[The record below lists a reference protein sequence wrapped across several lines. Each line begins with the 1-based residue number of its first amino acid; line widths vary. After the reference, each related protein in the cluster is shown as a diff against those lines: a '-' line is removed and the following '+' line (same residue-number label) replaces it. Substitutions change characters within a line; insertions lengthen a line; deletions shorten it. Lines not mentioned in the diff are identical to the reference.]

1 MTIQPRSGSFF
12 AAALG
17 AVLGAGLSLLVAWQ
31 VLGGRTEPA
40 GEIRELRQ
48 QVEELAAELRRHP
61 APAPA
66 PEVARAEPP
75 AAGERVEA
83 GAIDAEA
90 RLRLAAVE
98 RQVAE
103 LAARRPAASGADPGE
118 RAGSCDPAAAA
129 EAQAELTRTQQ
140 ERILSASVPDA
151 DKVRAWGQLRGI
163 KGSWNDAIVATMVQI
178 GLGSADPELR
188 ADVWRQ
194 ASSDQQHP
202 AMVEALMVALQRDAD
217 ANAREEAA
225 ETLARY
231 REQPGVRAA
240 LEAAANGDSD
250 ADVRAQAARSLAS
263 RRR

>member
-1 MTIQPRSGSFF
+1 MTDHRQPVSFF
-12 AAALG
+12 S
-17 AVLGAGLSLLVAWQ
+17 AVLGALLGAGLATWVAWQ
-31 VLGGRTEPA
+31 VLGGRAEPSA
-40 GEIRELRQ
+40 ELRELRLH
-48 QVEELAAELRRHP
+48 VEELTADLHSRS
-61 APAPA
+61 APQPA
-66 PEVARAEPP
+66 PEVARGAVPP
-75 AAGERVEA
+75 AGERVEA
-83 GAIDAEA
+83 AAVDAEA
-90 RLRLAAVE
+90 RLRLAALE

-118 RAGSCDPAAAA
+118 RAGSRDPAAAA
-129 EAQAELTRTQQ
+129 EAQAERTRTQQ
-140 ERILSASVPDA
+140 ERILSASVQDA

-163 KGSWNDAIVATMVQI
+163 QGSWNDAIVATMVQI

-202 AMVEALMVALQRDAD
+202 AMVEALLAALQRDAA